1 MTAAVVIVVIIIVV
15 IVVII
20 IVVIVVIIIV
30 VVIVIVMTATRMFVD
45 DLNLAVAP
53 RGRCPEVAQ
62 DFARPRVEDDLT
74 LAIGSAGHDAHPTQ
88 KGPLLHDRTEALLS
102 QLSDNAFDVF
112 LRGNGRSQRKGD
124 RKTR

>member
-15 IVVII
+15 VVIII
-20 IVVIVVIIIV
+20 IVVIVVIV
-30 VVIVIVMTATRMFVD
+30 VIVMTATRMIVD

-62 DFARPRVEDDLT
+62 DFARPRVEDDLA

-88 KGPLLHDRTEALLS
+88 KGPLLHNRTEALLS